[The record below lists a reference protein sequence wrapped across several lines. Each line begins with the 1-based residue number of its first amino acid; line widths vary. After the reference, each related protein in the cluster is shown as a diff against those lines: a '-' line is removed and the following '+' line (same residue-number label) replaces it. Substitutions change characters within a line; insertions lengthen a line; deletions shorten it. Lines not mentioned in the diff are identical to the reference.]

1 MDESDSRP
9 YGRIYCITHKETGRV
24 YIGQTVSSVAQRWA
38 SHKSQSVCVLLHR
51 AIVKYGA
58 DAFSVQEIDTA
69 YSKDELDELEIFYIG
84 MYGSTKRPNG
94 FNLMS
99 GGSFGKHSDES
110 KQKMSVSVCKA
121 YENPEFKAK
130 LSAAK
135 LGVKHTPERVANVVA
150 ALTGKKASDKAKK
163 SLSNAR
169 IKLWKD
175 PVARENMRQA
185 SIAARK
191 SEEYKATVAA
201 NTNAQWADP
210 EQKEK
215 LKAAQAAGKAA
226 FWADPVKKAARI
238 AKRRAT
244 IAAKKAAQAKI

>member
-58 DAFSVQEIDTA
+58 DAFSVEQIATA
-69 YSKDELDELEIFYIG
+69 DSKESLNALESHYIELFE
-84 MYGSTKRPNG
+84 STDRAKG
-94 FNLMS
+94 FNLMR

-110 KQKMSVSVCKA
+110 RKKMSIAVRKA

-130 LSAAK
+130 LSAA
-135 LGVKHTPERVANVVA
+135 HM
-150 ALTGKKASDKAKK
+150 GKKKSKEFCAQASFRMMGNRVSKEAKEK
-163 SLSNAR
+163 IAATVKGIWESGAYRQKVTDGQS
-169 IKLWKD
+169 
-175 PVARENMRQA
+175 VARADIGYIKRVSDNTKAQWVDLENRQ
-185 SIAARK
+185 SL
-191 SEEYKATVAA
+191 VD
-201 NTNAQWADP
+201 AQTAGKRAMWADP
-210 EQKEK
+210 DR
-215 LKAAQAAGKAA
+215 KAA
-226 FWADPVKKAARI
+226 FL

-244 IAAKKAAQAKI
+244 IAAKKAAQI